1 MVGQRIRQ
9 PDWPEQIGDNRLL
22 GIAQI
27 PRTGQILA
35 PHNASIV
42 DQYIE
47 VGGLGVIWLPDFMA
61 KGHVSR
67 GELVRLFDDWHL
79 NPMPMYVALPPNRRV
94 SAKLRVFI
102 D

>member
-1 MVGQRIRQ
+1 M
-9 PDWPEQIGDNRLL
+9 
-22 GIAQI
+22 
-27 PRTGQILA
+27 
-35 PHNASIV
+35 
-42 DQYIE
+42 
-47 VGGLGVIWLPDFMA
+47 WLPDFMA

>member
-1 MVGQRIRQ
+1 M
-9 PDWPEQIGDNRLL
+9 
-22 GIAQI
+22 
-27 PRTGQILA
+27 
-35 PHNASIV
+35 
-42 DQYIE
+42 E

>member
-1 MVGQRIRQ
+1 
-9 PDWPEQIGDNRLL
+9 
-22 GIAQI
+22 
-27 PRTGQILA
+27 
-35 PHNASIV
+35 
-42 DQYIE
+42 
-47 VGGLGVIWLPDFMA
+47 MA

-67 GELVRLFDDWHL
+67 GELVRLFDDWNL